1 MNIKNYLIQ
10 SGMTQKQADIFL
22 TLHRLGPQPA
32 SVVARHIDQE
42 RTITYKSLI
51 TMTKHWFLSKTSKD
65 KVLHF
70 FVNNIEN
77 FRHKILKQKEEANK
91 LADELPNFIEQLEK
105 LNNQNF
111 WLKPSTTLYD
121 SSEGLKNLQ
130 EDIIDEIETHNYR
143 VIKRFGSHLFDTNSR
158 STKTLWDYMPKLLNK
173 LEKDKIS
180 TNILLGKWISLIEN
194 LISSKNKKDIFEL
207 PTWVNAINILVVW
220 QNIYIII
227 FEPVPSAIKINHPLL
242 ANTFHFFFEKLTD
255 PGV

>member
-1 MNIKNYLIQ
+1 
-10 SGMTQKQADIFL
+10 
-22 TLHRLGPQPA
+22 
-32 SVVARHIDQE
+32 
-42 RTITYKSLI
+42 
-51 TMTKHWFLSKTSKD
+51 
-65 KVLHF
+65 
-70 FVNNIEN
+70 
-77 FRHKILKQKEEANK
+77 
-91 LADELPNFIEQLEK
+91 
-105 LNNQNF
+105 
-111 WLKPSTTLYD
+111 
-121 SSEGLKNLQ
+121 
-130 EDIIDEIETHNYR
+130 
-143 VIKRFGSHLFDTNSR
+143 
-158 STKTLWDYMPKLLNK
+158 MPKLLNK